1 MKENTELY
9 ILWTSDNPI
18 TAENM
23 VFMYG
28 VNSIIHGWWEKVT
41 IIVWGATPL
50 LVCGNKDIQKKV
62 KEAQE
67 KGIHIIA
74 CKACADQLG
83 VKESIEKLGI
93 EVDYTGELLT
103 SILKSKE
110 ALITI

>member
-1 MKENTELY
+1 LP
-9 ILWTSDNPI
+9 LTS
-18 TAENM
+18 
-23 VFMYG
+23 YR
-28 VNSIIHGWWEKVT
+28 
-41 IIVWGATPL
+41 
-50 LVCGNKDIQKKV
+50 
-62 KEAQE
+62 E

>member
-1 MKENTELY
+1 MKENTALY
-9 ILWTSDNPI
+9 ILWTNDNPI
-18 TAENM
+18 TAEKM

-28 VNSIIHGWWEKVT
+28 INSIIRGWWEKVT
-41 IIVWGATPL
+41 IIVWGAAAPL
-50 LVCGNKDIQKKV
+50 VSENRDIQNKV

-83 VKESIEKLGI
+83 ITESLEKLGI

-103 SILKSKE
+103 NILKSRE